1 MLRFFIF
8 IFLFLPLCPQAKSIS
23 WIYVD
28 FAPYYILDGAKK
40 GLGRDERVIQLLDKA
55 LPSYDFKY
63 VTLPAS
69 RAIHELSSPKNFYCM
84 ISIYKTPQRAV
95 HIDYTKESSTIGLS
109 PSLAIRR
116 STLERLNLDL
126 GQQVSIRELI
136 HRHQLTLGIS
146 ASRSFGNILDGII
159 DTIPPEQLVSRPG
172 KDPLMSLTKML
183 LKKRVD
189 ITLGYPSEHYHMQQL
204 LDNDYQLSQLT
215 IEETDSFAQGYIG
228 CTKQAQTPELI
239 RELDIALKNIKSSR
253 AFSDAM
259 LYWLPTELQPTLT
272 SKLIQQNINTPEG

>member
-1 MLRFFIF
+1 MLRTCIF
-8 IFLFLPLCPQAKSIS
+8 ILLLLPLSTLAKSIT

-40 GLGRDERVIQLLDKA
+40 GFGRDERVIQLLDKA
-55 LPSYDFKY
+55 LPSYDFKF

-69 RAIHELSSPKNFYCM
+69 RAIHELSSPKNLYCM
-84 ISIYKTPQRAV
+84 ISIYKTPQRAQ
-95 HIDYTKESSTIGLS
+95 HIDYTVESSTIGLS

-116 STLERLNLDL
+116 STLQRLNLEL

-136 HRHQLTLGIS
+136 HRYQLTLGIS
-146 ASRSFGNILDGII
+146 ASRSFGGILDGII

-204 LDNDYQLSQLT
+204 LDDDYQLSQLT
-215 IEETDSFAQGYIG
+215 IKETESFAQGYVG
-228 CTKQAQTPELI
+228 CTKQAQTPALINELNS
-239 RELDIALKNIKSSR
+239 ALKTIKATR

-272 SKLIQQNINTPEG
+272 SKLIQQSNDTPEG